1 MMLKRTY
8 ATLVLCLACVS
19 ALVACSA
26 ADNTNGTNM
35 SNANANATSN
45 SNANRAATTPAAT
58 PVAATTPAGSTSAAA
73 GEKIGVAEC
82 DDYLAKL
89 DACVTGKVPE
99 AARAQ
104 FRTGMEQTRASWRTL
119 AANPQTR
126 GSLAAACKTAAES
139 ATATYKAY
147 GCEF

>member
-1 MMLKRTY
+1 MKLKRTY
-8 ATLVLCLACVS
+8 ATLALCLACVS

-35 SNANANATSN
+35 SN
-45 SNANRAATTPAAT
+45 SNAGNVNRAATPAAATTPAA
-58 PVAATTPAGSTSAAA
+58 ANTPAGSTSAAA
-73 GEKIGVAEC
+73 GDKIGVAEC

-126 GSLAAACKTAAES
+126 GSLAAACKTAGES
-139 ATATYKAY
+139 AKATYKAY

>member
-1 MMLKRTY
+1 MSKRLY

-19 ALVACSA
+19 ALVACGG
-26 ADNTNGTNM
+26 ADNTNGTN
-35 SNANANATSN
+35 SSVVNA
-45 SNANRAATTPAAT
+45 NANRAAATPAPAAT
-58 PVAATTPAGSTSAAA
+58 PAAPVATGD
-73 GEKIGVAEC
+73 KIGVAEC
-82 DDYLAKL
+82 DDYLAKV

-104 FRTGMEQTRASWRTL
+104 FRAGLDQTRASWRTL

-139 ATATYKAY
+139 AAATYKAY
-147 GCEF
+147 GCTF

>member
-1 MMLKRTY
+1 MKLKRTY
-8 ATLVLCLACVS
+8 ATLALCLACVS

-35 SNANANATSN
+35 SN
-45 SNANRAATTPAAT
+45 SNAGNVNRAATPAAATTPAAT
-58 PVAATTPAGSTSAAA
+58 NTNTPAGSTSTAA
-73 GEKIGVAEC
+73 GDKIGVAEC